1 MMTALRLAAA
11 QAKRPSWCVLKGG
24 GGKEAS
30 LMFVFFFFSR
40 FQSVSY
46 PVHVAAC
53 GRLREPTTT
62 RRRRRLAGGFLSSCV
77 LLAAG
82 VRSRGGEYTC
92 CSFVHLAGTRP
103 ARSYVHP
110 WCV

>member
-1 MMTALRLAAA
+1 
-11 QAKRPSWCVLKGG
+11 
-24 GGKEAS
+24 
-30 LMFVFFFFSR
+30 MFVFVIFFFSR

-62 RRRRRLAGGFLSSCV
+62 RRRLAGGFLSSCV

-82 VRSRGGEYTC
+82 VRSRGGEDTC

-103 ARSYVHP
+103 ASPFVRTTPVVCLTNAVPTTPPTRRGRRSDK
-110 WCV
+110 